1 MDRRITSFHA
11 VARASAQAQPAA
23 RRYFIYLSWLPTYFL
38 EVHGLNLR
46 NSSALAFIPW
56 LVMAIGSSVSG
67 ILADRWLASGASVAT
82 VRKTFQ
88 SIAFAVSPL
97 APRKHPPICCSRPA
111 SALALYGREKVL
123 YRVCVFD
130 VCS

>member
-1 MDRRITSFHA
+1 MHWAEELNVRPQHGVATKHRRITSLHA
-11 VARASAQAQPAA
+11 AVRPSAQARAVA

-88 SIAFAVSPL
+88 SIAFAVSLTPAFSNL
-97 APRKHPPICCSRPA
+97 APRSCLCTCAVP
-111 SALALYGREKVL
+111 
-123 YRVCVFD
+123 
-130 VCS
+130 